1 MAIMSNQVRKVP
13 DLPTLVNVSDG
24 DVVLVHSGAG
34 LKKVPVSTLKRTFTT
49 TQSAPIQNVSVA
61 TSNSNGIMRPDNTTT
76 EVNNG
81 ALKAK
86 TATRGSVGVV
96 KPDGSTI
103 NIDGYGTLSVNT
115 SGLNIN
121 SVETATKIINQNG
134 NQQMKYWFGSKA
146 DFNRISNKDA
156 NTIYDVYD

>member
-49 TQSAPIQNVSVA
+49 PQQNISVA
-61 TSNSNGIMRPDNTTT
+61 TSNSNGTVRPDNSTT

-81 ALKAK
+81 VLKAK
-86 TATRGSVGVV
+86 TATRGNVGVV

-121 SVETATKIINQNG
+121 SVDVTNKIINQNG
-134 NQQMKYWFGSKA
+134 NQQMKYWYGSKA
-146 DFNRISNKDA
+146 QYNAVGTKDP
-156 NTIYDVYD
+156 NTIYDVFE